1 MQRLDDLAVFVRVV
15 EAGSFTAAARALAT
29 SQALTSKSVS
39 RLEDRLGVRLLQRT
53 TRRLGLTESGQ
64 LLFERARRALAD
76 LGEAEA
82 AVSELQAE
90 PRGTL
95 KVSCPMSFGIL
106 RVAPVVPDFL
116 ARHPGVRVELVL
128 DDQLVDLV
136 EDGFDLAIRI
146 SRLADSS
153 LVARPIAPYRQ
164 VVCASPAYLARAGEP
179 RRPADLSAHNCV
191 IYSYRDQPRLWHFVG
206 AGGEPIAVAVS
217 GNLEVNNGLAQVEAV
232 LAGLGVTLIPS
243 FYVEHHLADGR
254 LKALLGDYCVREL
267 AVHAVYPARQH
278 LAPKV
283 RAFVDFMAARL
294 CAGRP
299 EDGGG
304 RSAKD

>member
-1 MQRLDDLAVFVRVV
+1 M
-15 EAGSFTAAARALAT
+15 
-29 SQALTSKSVS
+29 
-39 RLEDRLGVRLLQRT
+39 RLLQRT

-106 RVAPVVPDFL
+106 RVVPVVPDFL

-164 VVCASPAYLARAGEP
+164 GVCASPAYLARAGEP

-278 LAPKV
+278 LAPKA

-299 EDGGG
+299 EGVVG